1 MESYEERTKDYADKI
16 AAFQVK
22 QKQPYE
28 FKRKYAEIR
37 INEFIREC
45 GKRDLNC
52 HVSVGGLDSITL
64 LVLIRS
70 MGYTA
75 SDVPGVSISALE
87 DSSVQLVHRALG
99 VERLKPYKNK
109 VDILQEFGFPVISKE
124 VAAKIELLA
133 NPSEKNKTVR
143 HAIITG
149 ETGEYG
155 GYRKG
160 TRMKLADRWLQL
172 FGGYANEE
180 EGCNYGIPPEGVKV
194 SSQCCYWLKE
204 KPADDWA
211 KEHHSAPF
219 LGLMASEGGRR
230 QKSLMIN
237 GCNYF
242 GKSTTRSAPF
252 AIYMRQDILTL
263 ALEMDKYYRE
273 HIDDFAKAAKLRPN
287 ENMPESIIPAV
298 YGEIKRDFSG
308 KLRTTKAQRTGCSMC
323 GFGIHMEK
331 RPHRF
336 DRLRERNPKEWEFWM
351 YRCCK
356 DADGTPFGWGRVLDY
371 IGVGWQDEVFDMDNS
386 QLSFDDIQEEEK

>member
-1 MESYEERTKDYADKI
+1 MISYEERTKDYAEKI

-28 FKRKYAEIR
+28 FKRRYAEVR
-37 INEFIREC
+37 IKEFIREC
-45 GKRDLNC
+45 AVRGLNC

-64 LVLIRS
+64 LMLIRS
-70 MGYTA
+70 MGYTS
-75 SDVPGVSISALE
+75 SDIPGVSVSSLE
-87 DSSVQLVHRALG
+87 DSSVQTVHRALG

-109 VDILQEFGFPVISKE
+109 VDILQEFGFSVISKE

-133 NPSEKNKTVR
+133 NPTEKNKTVR

-155 GYRKG
+155 GFRKG
-160 TRMKLADRWLQL
+160 TRMKLADRWLKL

-180 EGCNYGIPPEGVKV
+180 EGVDYCVPPNGVKV

-211 KEHHSAPF
+211 RANNSVPF

-252 AIYMRQDILTL
+252 AIFMRQDILTL
-263 ALEMDKYYRE
+263 AQEMDCYYRE
-273 HIDDFAKAAKLRPN
+273 HIDRFAKTSKLRPG
-287 ENMPESIIPAV
+287 EIMPESIIPAA
-298 YGEIKRDFSG
+298 YG
-308 KLRTTKAQRTGCSMC
+308 
-323 GFGIHMEK
+323 
-331 RPHRF
+331 
-336 DRLRERNPKEWEFWM
+336 
-351 YRCCK
+351 
-356 DADGTPFGWGRVLDY
+356 
-371 IGVGWQDEVFDMDNS
+371 
-386 QLSFDDIQEEEK
+386 